1 MAPALRRFRGCAEA
15 RRTGKFVKTFTSRI
29 GPLAPQRDE
38 GGPDRGGRTDMA
50 RISESTVRRLSHY
63 YRVLEEVEAEGGR
76 LISSHRLAEREG
88 VTSAQVRKDLSC
100 FGSFGRRGLGYNV
113 AHLREAIRSILGLD
127 RRWRVGVVGV
137 GNLGT
142 ALLLYRGF
150 EQQGFDVVAA
160 FDRDPARIG
169 RPLGALVVRDIAEL
183 PQAAKEERLDLG
195 VIATPLRAAQ
205 EVADALVAAGVRG
218 ILNLAPRKLF
228 VPPQVALRTVDMTV
242 EFESLSF
249 ALANVVT
256 RRSRRRPRS

>member
-1 MAPALRRFRGCAEA
+1 MP
-15 RRTGKFVKTFTSRI
+15 
-29 GPLAPQRDE
+29 
-38 GGPDRGGRTDMA
+38 

-63 YRVLEEVEAEGGR
+63 YRVLEEVEDEGKR

-113 AHLREAIRSILGLD
+113 AHLRREIRAILGLD
-127 RRWRVGVVGV
+127 HRWRVAVVGV

-142 ALLLYRGF
+142 ALMLYRGF
-150 EQQGFDVVAA
+150 ARQGFDVVAA

-169 RPLGALVVRDIAEL
+169 LPLGDLVVRDIAEL
-183 PQAAKEERLDLG
+183 PAAAKSGGFDMG
-195 VIATPLRAAQ
+195 VIATPVRAAQ

-228 VPPQVALRTVDMTV
+228 VPAHVALRTVDMTV

-249 ALANVVT
+249 ALNNLAPPA
-256 RRSRRRPRS
+256 RRRRPRP

>member
-1 MAPALRRFRGCAEA
+1 MP
-15 RRTGKFVKTFTSRI
+15 
-29 GPLAPQRDE
+29 
-38 GGPDRGGRTDMA
+38 

-63 YRVLEEVEAEGGR
+63 YRVLEEVEDEGKR

-113 AHLREAIRSILGLD
+113 THLRKEIGAILGLD
-127 RRWRVGVVGV
+127 RRWRVAVVGA

-142 ALLLYRGF
+142 ALMLYRGF
-150 EQQGFDVVAA
+150 QKQGFDVVAA

-169 RPLGALVVRDIAEL
+169 QPLGDLVVRDIAEL
-183 PQAAKEERLDLG
+183 PAAAKSGGFDMG

-228 VPPQVALRTVDMTV
+228 VPRHVALRTVDMTV

-249 ALANVVT
+249 ALNTLAPPA
-256 RRSRRRPRS
+256 RRRRPRA

>member
-1 MAPALRRFRGCAEA
+1 MP
-15 RRTGKFVKTFTSRI
+15 
-29 GPLAPQRDE
+29 
-38 GGPDRGGRTDMA
+38 

-113 AHLREAIRSILGLD
+113 AHLREEIRSILGLD
-127 RRWRVGVVGV
+127 RRWRVAVVGA

-142 ALLLYRGF
+142 ALLSYRGF
-150 EQQGFDVVAA
+150 ENQGFDVVAA

-169 RPLGALVVRDIAEL
+169 KPLGALVVRDITEL
-183 PQAAKEERLDLG
+183 PQAVKEERLDLG

-228 VPPQVALRTVDMTV
+228 VPPHVALRTVDMTV

-249 ALANVVT
+249 ALANVAT